1 MNAIHDSGLPGPER
15 YLRDDPAAGVFDV
28 HRDVYRDPALFEL
41 EMRHVFERHWV
52 FLAHETQLP
61 RPLDYLATWIGRQP
75 VLLHRDDKGTISAF
89 LNVCPHKGAA
99 VCQSESGNRKF
110 HVCPYHGWTFDARGD
125 CVLVKDRAQGA
136 YPAHFEQADTRLP
149 PLARFG
155 NYRGFLFGSL
165 NPDVPPL
172 EEHLAGISV
181 FLDMIVDQSEQGTE
195 VIPGRSYY
203 TYDAN
208 WKMQLENL
216 TDAYHAEYVHASALA
231 QFASLSSTDKKAA
244 FTERGDLE
252 NPLAM
257 QRDLGGGHS
266 VLDSFTSNRAQG
278 DKLRFTGS
286 TGTLLPEVIDGVA
299 QRIGSHEQALWM
311 ARGGP
316 CHIMVF
322 PNLMLL
328 WDAVRI
334 IQPVSLTRTHI
345 YYHPAL
351 LKGAPEAVNIARIRA
366 QEGGFGPA
374 GFLAPD
380 DMEMFERSQ
389 AGMAA
394 APDSWL
400 ELNRGRHVERIEADD
415 FGQPVRTCQNLDE
428 VAQRGIWRHYKA
440 VMSGAA

>member
-1 MNAIHDSGLPGPER
+1 MNAPANVDYATLIREDTPDGFLVNSRLYQDEAIFRDEMERIFHRGWVYVGHASEVPQPGDYRVRLIGL
-15 YLRDDPAAGVFDV
+15 
-28 HRDVYRDPALFEL
+28 
-41 EMRHVFERHWV
+41 
-52 FLAHETQLP
+52 
-61 RPLDYLATWIGRQP
+61 QP
-75 VLLHRDDKGTISAF
+75 VILVRGHDGRVRVLLNRCTHRGNT
-89 LNVCPHKGAA
+89 L
-99 VCQSESGNRKF
+99 CQRERGNSKF
-110 HVCPYHGWTFDARGD
+110 FRCAYHGWVFDNTGALREATHPSGWGDRPPGEDHHLLEAPRLGEHRGFIF
-125 CVLVKDRAQGA
+125 AS
-136 YPAHFEQADTRLP
+136 
-149 PLARFG
+149 LARDGVSFEDYLG
-155 NYRGFLFGSL
+155 NAAAYLSRYCDLA
-165 NPDVPPL
+165 PDGEIVL
-172 EEHLAGISV
+172 SAGRHGVSV
-181 FLDMIVDQSEQGTE
+181 
-195 VIPGRSYY
+195 
-203 TYDAN
+203 DAN

-216 TDAYHAEYVHASALA
+216 TDSYHAEYVHASALA
-231 QFASLSSTDKKAA
+231 QFASLSSTDKKAT
-244 FTERGDLE
+244 FRDRGDLE
-252 NPLAM
+252 SPLAM

-278 DKLRFTGS
+278 DQLRFTGS
-286 TGTLLPEVIDGVA
+286 TGTLLPEVIDAVA
-299 QRIGSHEQALWM
+299 RRIGSPEKALWM

-328 WDAVRI
+328 WDAVRV
-334 IQPVSLTRTHI
+334 IQPVGLTRTHI

-351 LKGAPEAVNIARIRA
+351 LKGAPAAVNQARIRA

-428 VAQRGIWRHYKA
+428 VAQRGIWRHYKH
-440 VMSGAA
+440 VMSAQA

>member
-1 MNAIHDSGLPGPER
+1 MNAHTQRVDYSTLIREDAPEGFLVHSRLYLDEAIFEDEIERIYHRGWVYVGHESELPKVGDYR
-15 YLRDDPAAGVFDV
+15 LR
-28 HRDVYRDPALFEL
+28 L
-41 EMRHVFERHWV
+41 
-52 FLAHETQLP
+52 
-61 RPLDYLATWIGRQP
+61 IGRQP
-75 VLLHRDDKGTISAF
+75 VIMVRGEDQRIRLLLNRCTHRGNTICQRERGNTKFFRCAYHDWVF
-89 LNVCPHKGAA
+89 DNTGALREA
-99 VCQSESGNRKF
+99 THVSG
-110 HVCPYHGWTFDARGD
+110 WGD
-125 CVLVKDRAQGA
+125 RPPGEAQ
-136 YPAHFEQADTRLP
+136 HLFEVPRM
-149 PLARFG
+149 G
-155 NYRGFLFGSL
+155 VHRGFIFASL
-165 NPDVPPL
+165 VSDGVSFEDYLGNAAAYLSRYCD
-172 EEHLAGISV
+172 LAPGGEIDLSAGRHGITV
-181 FLDMIVDQSEQGTE
+181 
-195 VIPGRSYY
+195 
-203 TYDAN
+203 DAN

-244 FTERGDLE
+244 FTDRGDLE

-286 TGTLLPEVIDGVA
+286 TGTLLPEVIEGVA
-299 QRIGSHEQALWM
+299 QRIGSHEKAQWL

-328 WDAVRI
+328 WDAVRV
-334 IQPVSLTRTHI
+334 IQPVAHSVTHI

-351 LKGAPEAVNIARIRA
+351 LKGASEAVNIARIRA

-389 AGMAA
+389 AGMAVR
-394 APDSWL
+394 PDTWL
-400 ELNRGRHVERIEADD
+400 ELNRGRHIERIEDDD

-428 VAQRGIWRHYKA
+428 VAQRGIWRHYKT
-440 VMSGAA
+440 VMTAE